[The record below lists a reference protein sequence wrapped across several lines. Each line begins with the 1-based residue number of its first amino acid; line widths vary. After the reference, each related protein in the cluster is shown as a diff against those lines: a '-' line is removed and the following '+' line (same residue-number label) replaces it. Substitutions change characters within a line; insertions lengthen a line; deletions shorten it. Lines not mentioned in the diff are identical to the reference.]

1 MTNDPTD
8 VRALQFGRH
17 GTSSRN
23 ALERFDAI
31 IVGGGVAGSTAARIL
46 ARGGWSVAVVEK
58 SSFPRRKVCGEYLSS
73 TNLDLFERLGIL
85 DDFLERA
92 GPEINRVGLFDGSTV
107 VTSPMP
113 RPRRAQFLWGRALRR
128 EILDPL
134 LLERAVQAG
143 AQVMQPCSVVGTE
156 RARNAFVSK
165 IVSKP
170 DNDIGEIESRVVIA
184 AHGSWEPGGLPTQ
197 TPHQHPKDSDLFG
210 FKAHFENASLP
221 SNLMPLLAF
230 PGGYGG
236 MVNCGDRL
244 VSLSFCI
251 RRDVLETL
259 RRRRPRAKAGEV
271 SFEHILDSCLGVRE
285 TLSRAS
291 VKDGWVSAGPIRPGI
306 RPRQRDGIYCVGNA
320 AGEAHP
326 LIAEGI
332 SIAIQSAWLLAQR
345 LTKLR
350 PADLTEAD
358 LRAVGDDYSWEWLKA
373 FGLRIKAADFFA
385 RLALTGRTTHSL
397 IRHTMLTFPQ
407 ILTLGARLSGKVNH
421 TACLTP
427 KTTLGG

>member
-1 MTNDPTD
+1 MSGNDAVTD
-8 VRALQFGRH
+8 SSLCRA
-17 GTSSRN
+17 
-23 ALERFDAI
+23 
-31 IVGGGVAGSTAARIL
+31 
-46 ARGGWSVAVVEK
+46 
-58 SSFPRRKVCGEYLSS
+58 
-73 TNLDLFERLGIL
+73 
-85 DDFLERA
+85 
-92 GPEINRVGLFDGSTV
+92 
-107 VTSPMP
+107 
-113 RPRRAQFLWGRALRR
+113 
-128 EILDPL
+128 
-134 LLERAVQAG
+134 
-143 AQVMQPCSVVGTE
+143 
-156 RARNAFVSK
+156 
-165 IVSKP
+165 
-170 DNDIGEIESRVVIA
+170 
-184 AHGSWEPGGLPTQ
+184 
-197 TPHQHPKDSDLFG
+197 
-210 FKAHFENASLP
+210 
-221 SNLMPLLAF
+221 
-230 PGGYGG
+230 
-236 MVNCGDRL
+236 
-244 VSLSFCI
+244 
-251 RRDVLETL
+251 
-259 RRRRPRAKAGEV
+259 RAKAGEV

-421 TACLTP
+421 AACLTP